1 MAKACTK
8 NEFDMLMDTIEKED
22 IRVKEYLELA
32 GYEKWTLLSER
43 KACTCGRFQYEEIPY
58 EHAWIVLK
66 WKSLP
71 PDEYCSDLY
80 KPKTM
85 LKTYNM
91 PVHPLPGV
99 KAWLIPDSVL
109 ADEVLPPKFKR
120 PTGKPKGKPKKKARK
135 LSRIKGKNTCS
146 TCGMA
151 GHNRLSCRNKPQDV

>member
-1 MAKACTK
+1 MASLAILVMHSEKWDNT
-8 NEFDMLMDTIEKED
+8 NRYIDYTIERVVFKEQSTFLEFYIIIVTQIGVD
-22 IRVKEYLELA
+22 MNNKTLKIEYKVEESNKRMVIHNDMGVRVYVM
-32 GYEKWTLLSER
+32 LSER

-109 ADEVLPPKFKR
+109 ADEVLPPKFK
-120 PTGKPKGKPKKKARK
+120 
-135 LSRIKGKNTCS
+135 
-146 TCGMA
+146 
-151 GHNRLSCRNKPQDV
+151 